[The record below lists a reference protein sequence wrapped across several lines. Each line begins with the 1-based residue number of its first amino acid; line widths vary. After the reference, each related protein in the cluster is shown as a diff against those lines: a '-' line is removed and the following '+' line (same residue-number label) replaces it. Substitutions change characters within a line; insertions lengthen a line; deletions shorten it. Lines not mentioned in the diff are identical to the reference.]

1 MAKISAPSWTTH
13 GYSCRREREIL
24 AELAEEQANWLN
36 EHPDSTEMF
45 RCGTS
50 LVSVARDLFIKEVLA
65 VEISRREKQLENLE
79 KPWDEHWQK
88 RETLAVYVEFLKSSL
103 DENIHPDRSL
113 RSCTGESF
121 GFSSRN
127 VGPNFSV
134 PSILH
139 LFRKVWSHLLSRSGA
154 LGRRKAFRQDI
165 SAVAP
170 KLRF

>member
-1 MAKISAPSWTTH
+1 
-13 GYSCRREREIL
+13 L
-24 AELAEEQANWLN
+24 A
-36 EHPDSTEMF
+36 
-45 RCGTS
+45 
-50 LVSVARDLFIKEVLA
+50 
-65 VEISRREKQLENLE
+65 
-79 KPWDEHWQK
+79 K

-139 LFRKVWSHLLSRSGA
+139 LFRKVGLTCSLGLELWEE
-154 LGRRKAFRQDI
+154 GRRSDKIFQQGT
-165 SAVAP
+165 
-170 KLRF
+170 

>member
-1 MAKISAPSWTTH
+1 
-13 GYSCRREREIL
+13 
-24 AELAEEQANWLN
+24 
-36 EHPDSTEMF
+36 MF